1 MREHC
6 WISTFSGKI
15 TSIFLTS
22 FLIFNISLCNSQRND
37 KLNESFKNYAIN
49 NINEKVYAHLN
60 RTDNITGE
68 ILWFKIYCVDGR
80 LHQPLNI
87 SRIAYAEILDSDN
100 TPVLQTKV
108 ALNEGQ
114 GSGSFYLPATL
125 PSGNY
130 LFRAYTNW
138 MKNSQAEYYFQKKI
152 SIVNT
157 VKPNEQPSAR
167 ITNPSLDVQFFPE
180 GGNLLEGV
188 RTKIG
193 FKVVDS
199 KGNSL
204 DFSGAIVNQ
213 SRDTIVKFKT
223 LKFGMGNF
231 LFKPEAN
238 QTYTAVLINKKN
250 QSFTFDFVEIKK
262 LGYSLMVND
271 IDNDRIKIIVNNPE
285 GILTT
290 QLFIHTRHSIK
301 VSEIKTTREKIAA
314 FIVDKNKLGAG
325 ISHITILDQEGLPVC
340 ERLYFKKP
348 SNNLILNSAV
358 DQKEYSIRRRV
369 QLNIENKQ
377 SLDGN
382 ISISVFRGD
391 SINSNQNIVNYLFLE
406 SDLIGKVESPEYYF
420 SDEMGVDQAA
430 DNLMLTQGWRRF
442 NWESIV
448 ENKPIVKFLP
458 EIKGHLIQGQILD
471 ENNKPV
477 KNKVGYLATPGKK
490 IRLYVSKSDTAGI
503 VRFQMKDFQETGKII
518 AQTNYELDS
527 LSHIEIEKP
536 YSKEYATWN
545 FTELQ
550 LNNSIEDE
558 LIERSV
564 GMQVQ
569 DAFYEDETYFQFK
582 KMDTDSIP
590 FYGEADEI
598 YLLDDY
604 TRFPVFEEVIREYVK
619 GVWVRKKKDDYRF
632 MVIDKVK
639 NELFRD
645 NPLTLLDGVPIFDIN
660 KVLQIDPLKIK
671 KLEVMT
677 RRYFLGPLE
686 LNGIISLSTYNGDLG
701 GIELDPRSVTLD
713 YEGLQSQREFY
724 SPRYTTPDLRGSR
737 LPDQRHQLY
746 WNPNVKLID
755 GEVNSINF
763 YTSDVEGNF
772 FIAIEGLSNNGLP
785 GYSSTSFK
793 VSK

>member
-1 MREHC
+1 
-6 WISTFSGKI
+6 
-15 TSIFLTS
+15 
-22 FLIFNISLCNSQRND
+22 
-37 KLNESFKNYAIN
+37 
-49 NINEKVYAHLN
+49 
-60 RTDNITGE
+60 
-68 ILWFKIYCVDGR
+68 
-80 LHQPLNI
+80 
-87 SRIAYAEILDSDN
+87 
-100 TPVLQTKV
+100 
-108 ALNEGQ
+108 
-114 GSGSFYLPATL
+114 
-125 PSGNY
+125 
-130 LFRAYTNW
+130 
-138 MKNSQAEYYFQKKI
+138 
-152 SIVNT
+152 
-157 VKPNEQPSAR
+157 
-167 ITNPSLDVQFFPE
+167 
-180 GGNLLEGV
+180 
-188 RTKIG
+188 
-193 FKVVDS
+193 
-199 KGNSL
+199 
-204 DFSGAIVNQ
+204 
-213 SRDTIVKFKT
+213 
-223 LKFGMGNF
+223 
-231 LFKPEAN
+231 
-238 QTYTAVLINKKN
+238 
-250 QSFTFDFVEIKK
+250 
-262 LGYSLMVND
+262 
-271 IDNDRIKIIVNNPE
+271 
-285 GILTT
+285 
-290 QLFIHTRHSIK
+290 
-301 VSEIKTTREKIAA
+301 
-314 FIVDKNKLGAG
+314 
-325 ISHITILDQEGLPVC
+325 
-340 ERLYFKKP
+340 
-348 SNNLILNSAV
+348 
-358 DQKEYSIRRRV
+358 
-369 QLNIENKQ
+369 
-377 SLDGN
+377 
-382 ISISVFRGD
+382 
-391 SINSNQNIVNYLFLE
+391 
-406 SDLIGKVESPEYYF
+406 
-420 SDEMGVDQAA
+420 
-430 DNLMLTQGWRRF
+430 
-442 NWESIV
+442 
-448 ENKPIVKFLP
+448 
-458 EIKGHLIQGQILD
+458 
-471 ENNKPV
+471 
-477 KNKVGYLATPGKK
+477 
-490 IRLYVSKSDTAGI
+490 
-503 VRFQMKDFQETGKII
+503 MKDFHETGKII

-536 YSKEYATWN
+536 YSKEYATRN

-772 FIAIEGLSNNGLP
+772 FIVIEGLSNNGLP